1 MTDAEGIYWSFIQ
14 PAKVKAKYLV
24 PLRRQPLPFHF
35 QIKEVKVT
43 ETMSLNYCK
52 TDLFHWSVR
61 FYQAAAVTFSL

>member
-1 MTDAEGIYWSFIQ
+1 MTDAEGIYTASQ
-14 PAKVKAKYLV
+14 SESKV
-24 PLRRQPLPFHF
+24 PWQPLPFHF